1 MIKHL
6 LSILALVSTVSFTVF
21 FKVILVLN
29 IIMVDKVH
37 DSDYKPADIKGADFW
52 GLKAIMLLVRH
63 RVTTRLNTI
72 LLTNNSTGFWGLNTD
87 N

>member
-29 IIMVDKVH
+29 IIMIDKVH
-37 DSDYKPADIKGADFW
+37 DSNYEPVVIKGADFW

-63 RVTTRLNTI
+63 RVTTGLNTI
-72 LLTNNSTGFWGLNTD
+72 LLTNNSTGFWGLQMD